1 MNFLAHLHIAEHC
14 ESSALGN
21 LLGDFVKGNPDNQF
35 SSEIAQGI
43 KLHRFVDSY
52 TDSHELV
59 REARLMFQGKQRRFS
74 GIALDMFWDHC
85 LAANWHHYHKMALSK
100 FCEQQQ
106 TIIHNES
113 PKPLLPERFTQVTG
127 AMWQGRWMESYQD
140 LDNIEYALQRMS
152 TRTPRMGELANCFS
166 TLDSHYD
173 ELVKVFNTM
182 YPDVLNAAR
191 RF

>member
-35 SSEIAQGI
+35 SSEIVQGI

-85 LAANWHHYHKMALSK
+85 LAANWHHYHQMALSK
-100 FCEQQQ
+100 FCERQQNSHGFRAKLP
-106 TIIHNES
+106 IH
-113 PKPLLPERFTQVTG
+113 KERGV
-127 AMWQGRWMESYQD
+127 
-140 LDNIEYALQRMS
+140 
-152 TRTPRMGELANCFS
+152 
-166 TLDSHYD
+166 
-173 ELVKVFNTM
+173 
-182 YPDVLNAAR
+182 
-191 RF
+191 